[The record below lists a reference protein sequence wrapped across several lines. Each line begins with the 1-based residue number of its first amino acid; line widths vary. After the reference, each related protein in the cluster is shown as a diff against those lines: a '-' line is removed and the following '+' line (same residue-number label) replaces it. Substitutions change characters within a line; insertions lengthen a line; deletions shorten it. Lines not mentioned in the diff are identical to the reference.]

1 MPDNTVSPEFRRAIE
16 DNCDKP
22 FELRTDTEK
31 EELYEKI
38 AEQLAMIADSYDFNS
53 KFASGPAGPPPS
65 KTASLFAPTPAATP
79 ATRVVSP
86 AGDDDVFSSSVD
98 PQPVDQGSGANGDLA
113 PPEVVVE
120 PGSPH
125 SGSGAQDP
133 AVEGAVGGITTT
145 QADANLL
152 SPTPSCK
159 YSIFAHVSVHR
170 LLIFKMLK
178 SYNYWHIVNVS
189 FRNTCI

>member
-1 MPDNTVSPEFRRAIE
+1 MSPEFRQAIE

-38 AEQLAMIADSYDFNS
+38 AKQLAMIADSYDFNS
-53 KFASGPAGPPPS
+53 KFARGPAGPPPS
-65 KTASLFAPTPAATP
+65 KTASLFVPAPTPATG
-79 ATRVVSP
+79 VVSP
-86 AGDDDVFSSSVD
+86 AESDEVFSSSVD
-98 PQPVDQGSGANGDLA
+98 PQSFNQEPSSGGDLG

-120 PGSPH
+120 SGSPR
-125 SGSGAQDP
+125 SNSGAQSP

-145 QADANLL
+145 QDDENLL

-159 YSIFAHVSVHR
+159 Y
-170 LLIFKMLK
+170 LLYH
-178 SYNYWHIVNVS
+178 S
-189 FRNTCI
+189 